1 MAMNELNYPGKG
13 IGYHWRAL
21 MSHKFDATLSMYLSI
36 PTHLHVPMGT
46 HNEER
51 QHTPETEA
59 HDQLL
64 LITDLINWTQFQ
76 FETIGITPTAWW
88 HELGHKSL

>member
-1 MAMNELNYPGKG
+1 
-13 IGYHWRAL
+13 
-21 MSHKFDATLSMYLSI
+21 
-36 PTHLHVPMGT
+36 MGT